1 MSAVPPA
8 RPLVVV
14 LTGPESTGK
23 TTLAAWLAERFD
35 VPWSAEGAR
44 EYLRARLAEDRG
56 TQLGLET
63 VSPIAREHV
72 ALEDAADAEAARR
85 GSPMVVRD
93 TDLIS
98 TVAYSRALYGTAP
111 AWVVAA
117 ARARRGDRYLLCDVD
132 APWVA
137 DHVRGEAGDRFA
149 MREVFVETLREMG
162 AEFTVLRGDWHTR
175 VREAEAIVAGWLQR
189 QSRRTAFRQDR
200 QD

>member
-1 MSAVPPA
+1 MPA

-23 TTLAAWLAERFD
+23 PTIAARLARRVD

-44 EYLRARLAEDRG
+44 AYLDARLTEDP
-56 TQLGLET
+56 TVHLGLET
-63 VSPIAREHV
+63 VTPIARAHL
-72 ALEDAADAEAARR
+72 ALEDAADADAGRR
-85 GSPMVVRD
+85 GSPLVVRD

-111 AWVVAA
+111 AWVVDA

-137 DHVRGEAGDRFA
+137 DHVRGEAGDRYA
-149 MREVFVETLREMG
+149 MREVFVATLAEMG
-162 AEFTVLRGDWHTR
+162 ADVTLLRGDWDSR
-175 VREAEAIVAGWLQR
+175 LLDAESIVADWLR
-189 QSRRTAFRQDR
+189 AWHTDG
-200 QD
+200 

>member
-1 MSAVPPA
+1 MTPA

-23 TTLAAWLAERFD
+23 TTIAARLARRHD

-44 EYLRARLAEDRG
+44 AYLDAWLAEDPAA
-56 TQLGLET
+56 QLGLET
-63 VSPIAREHV
+63 VSPIARAHV

-85 GSPMVVRD
+85 GSPLVVRD

-111 AWVVAA
+111 EWVVDA

-149 MREVFVETLREMG
+149 MRDVFVATLAEMG
-162 AEFTVLRGDWHTR
+162 ADVTVLRGDWETR
-175 VREAEAIVAGWLQR
+175 LRDAESIVARWLGEQNANGER
-189 QSRRTAFRQDR
+189 L
-200 QD
+200 

>member
-1 MSAVPPA
+1 MTPIA

-23 TTLAAWLAERFD
+23 TTIAAWLARRFD

-44 EYLRARLAEDRG
+44 AYVDARLAEDRAV
-56 TQLGLET
+56 QLGFDT
-63 VSPIAREHV
+63 VTPIAELHV
-72 ALEDAADAEAARR
+72 ALEDAADADAARR

-111 AWVVAA
+111 EWVVGA
-117 ARARRGDRYLLCDVD
+117 ARARRGDHYLLCDVD

-149 MREVFVETLREMG
+149 MRDVFMETLAEMG
-162 AEFTVLRGDWHTR
+162 ADFTVLAGAWETR
-175 VREAEAIVAGWLQR
+175 LREAESIVAGWLRVRSNDELHQ
-189 QSRRTAFRQDR
+189 QG
-200 QD
+200 